1 MSDQVEC
8 LVIGAG
14 PAGLTAALYLARFK
28 RNVRVV
34 HDSNSR
40 ALLIPRSHNTPAFP
54 DGVSGSE
61 YVAKVMEHVRHY
73 DVPIDRCRIEKMTT
87 SGNGFVCTGENF
99 KLAASTVILATG
111 VRDAFPEFS
120 GWEAAIEAGRLRSCP
135 VCDGYEAT
143 DQKIGVIGPLESALK
158 KGVFLRTYSTD
169 VTVFFTDPQSTLDD
183 DHRRTASEATIKLVH
198 ASSPDVM
205 QQGSSLALVANGE
218 SHMVDTLYAAM
229 GCRPGIELAVQVG
242 AKTDSLG
249 ALVVDDNQRTSVPG
263 LYAAGDVVSD
273 LDQIAVAVGHAAKA
287 ATAVHNALPKNLRNH
302 KANAA

>member
-1 MSDQVEC
+1 MSDQVDC

-40 ALLIPRSHNTPAFP
+40 ALLIPRSHNAPAFP
-54 DGVSGSE
+54 GGVNGSE

-73 DVPIDRCRIEKMTT
+73 DVPIDRCRIEKMTI
-87 SGNGFVCTGENF
+87 SGSGFVCTGENF
-99 KLAASTVILATG
+99 EIAAATVILATG
-111 VRDAFPEFS
+111 VRDAFPDFA
-120 GWEAAIEAGRLRSCP
+120 GWEDAVEAGRLRSCP

-143 DQKIGVIGPLESALK
+143 DQKIGVIGPLEGALK
-158 KGVFLRTYSTD
+158 KGVFLRTYSAD
-169 VTVFFTDPQSTLDD
+169 VTVFFTDPQSTLDE
-183 DHRRTASEATIKLVH
+183 DHYHTASEAAIKLVP
-198 ASSPDVM
+198 ASSPDIIP
-205 QQGSSLALVANGE
+205 QDSSLTLMMGE
-218 SHMVDTLYAAM
+218 ERHVVDTLYAAM
-229 GCRPGIELAVQVG
+229 GCHPGIELAVQVG

-249 ALVVDDNQRTSVPG
+249 ALVVDDNQRTSVEG

-287 ATAVHNALPKNLRNH
+287 ATAIHNALPKNLRMH
-302 KANAA
+302 KASVA